1 MTDIN
6 DLRTPVLAMNNLP
19 NVDGAYT
26 MHYDE
31 TNNIRRLHLTP
42 DGLNVRAPQCFVLGG
57 IAHRGAPPPLD

>member
-26 MHYDE
+26 MHDWQ
-31 TNNIRRLHLTP
+31 LT
-42 DGLNVRAPQCFVLGG
+42 GCQAR
-57 IAHRGAPPPLD
+57 